1 MNVWQ
6 RQNIAKLN
14 KKTNKTQNKTK
25 TETASYFR
33 ERKKR

>member
-6 RQNIAKLN
+6 RQNVAKLN